1 MKRLLLPAAMTAL
14 GVIPACSSG
23 SGPNAGPASSEAA
36 TDAQSVAPAVMD
48 SLGLSSN
55 VKTIAFDAASTLPR
69 APASARS
76 QADCAGAVREPVSA
90 AARDVAGAGWGVTG
104 EGTIGAYQVISFA
117 GSFEPGT
124 SGSCYVGKGNL
135 AVFEGGKLRA
145 IAYARSGSETTI
157 GHIEPFGNGDL
168 RIWDGEL
175 LPQPIADLR
184 RTEQGLAIGKL
195 SRQERTCGGVV
206 PAINERPITQARK
219 ALIASGWR
227 PVDHGA
233 PEDRADRR
241 EKDLAT
247 LGVIEVESCSGT
259 GFGYCSF
266 DYERAGA
273 ALSVTTAGDNE
284 DPSVSDYAVK
294 CRS

>member
-14 GVIPACSSG
+14 GLISACSSG
-23 SGPNAGPASSEAA
+23 AGPDAGPTPSEAA
-36 TDAQSVAPAVMD
+36 TDAQGDAPAVQD
-48 SLGLSSN
+48 SLSLSST
-55 VKTIAFDAASTLPR
+55 VTTIAFDAASTLPK

-76 QADCAGAVREPVSA
+76 QADCAGTVREPVSA
-90 AARDVAGAGWGVTG
+90 AARDVARAGWGVTG
-104 EGTIGAYQVISFA
+104 EGTVGAYQVISFA

-135 AVFEGGKLRA
+135 AVFDAGKLRA

-157 GHIEPFGNGDL
+157 GRIEPFGKGDL

-184 RTEQGLAIGKL
+184 RTGKGLAIGKL
-195 SRQERTCGGVV
+195 ASQERTCGGVV
-206 PAINERPITQARK
+206 PGINERPITQARK
-219 ALIASGWR
+219 ALIAAGWK
-227 PVDHGA
+227 PVNHGA
-233 PEDRADRR
+233 AEDRADER
-241 EKDLAT
+241 EKDLAK

-266 DYERAGA
+266 DYEQAGA
-273 ALSVTTAGDNE
+273 ALAVTTVGDNE
-284 DPSVSDYAVK
+284 DPSVADYAVK